1 MEVTLKNKANKAE
14 VEPQFKEQNTN
25 FCPKKNLVK
34 LTYDNTSHINIS
46 VGSKRGSYSTK

>member
-25 FCPKKNLVK
+25 FCPKKKPREIDV
-34 LTYDNTSHINIS
+34 
-46 VGSKRGSYSTK
+46 